1 MRKPFFLTFLLLI
14 ALTAAGIYFYS
25 PMKIEKIEIRLDKNL
40 WGKEISEAVSE
51 SVNLNSTVDEGK
63 LEAIKEFLEKLPWVK
78 SASVSFLKG
87 TLNINIS
94 EEPVKL
100 CILSNNITYNI
111 GENGYILAKNQKL
124 CKKNNSY
131 FYKGKSEFFTIG
143 TTGYPKVKN
152 SILLEIELISS
163 YLSKHNIIK
172 EKPEILL
179 TDTGVKLLY
188 PENKIIVFL
197 GNGGESW
204 QNFAKLF
211 KMLHKPYSGYYDL
224 RFSGLL
230 IKEGEE
236 K

>member
-1 MRKPFFLTFLLLI
+1 MKKPFFLIFLFFISLS
-14 ALTAAGIYFYS
+14 AAGIYLYS
-25 PMKIEKIEIRLDKNL
+25 PMKIEKIEIKLDKNL
-40 WGKEISEAVSE
+40 WGKEISEAISG
-51 SVNLNSTVDEGK
+51 SINLNSTVDEVK
-63 LEAIKEFLEKLPWVK
+63 LEEIKEFLEKLPWVK

-87 TLNINIS
+87 TLNINIK

-100 CILSNNITYNI
+100 CILSGNTTYNV
-111 GENGYILAKNQKL
+111 GENGYLLAKRKEL
-124 CKKNNSY
+124 CKKINSY
-131 FYKGKSEFFTIG
+131 FYKGRSDFFTME
-143 TTGYPKVKN
+143 TTGYLKVKN
-152 SILLEIELISS
+152 SILLEIELIST
-163 YLSKHNIIK
+163 YLSKNNIIK

-204 QNFAKLF
+204 QNFKKLF
-211 KMLHKPYSGYYDL
+211 RILDKPYSGYYDL